1 MNNFQQGKSNAI
13 RILTKSENIPKEL
26 CCSGLSKDYS
36 KSCGQSTYHLDDEDS
51 FLSEEGYTD
60 EQFIPTKSYAHIPNN
75 SPETAPTVDSSVFE
89 DEESLFSYDDST
101 IEEISFGEIEVI
113 EPNPDLI
120 NYGIGAGEN
129 LTMSNISHGS
139 MAQDILLADALRV
152 FQDIHYATDEELE
165 QAFIDIIE
173 ADVFDESVIEAVYA
187 ISGRRIASDE
197 ELIEVLIDMIAAKK
211 KEPLNTI
218 SKDEQKHTDT
228 PISIPTQEPLH
239 REQEAL
245 RTVAGIKEAAESDL
259 RSSFIAM
266 IEADLL
272 DKSLLEAVQTVA
284 CIYKSDTEDVTTEF
298 LADIFLEIALARDLD
313 KKFLGE
319 EEEEIEDL
327 SPLLGELILPPMKSI
342 DRTITAGQRL
352 YQQATERMSRLSRRA
367 AQKNKL
373 HTQRQTLSD
382 PFALSSSKSVS
393 TDSTGSTDSSTYSS
407 TSLSTSSWSKHRNSI
422 EGNNVFER
430 LYDVSENQRVDG
442 RERRSSIEETLKKKH
457 ELPTFER
464 LPLSRAADVYNRS
477 IDRMTR
483 QRNCSLNVSLQPT
496 KEIVSSKNKSREAI
510 FNCVNSMFGYLPSI
524 PESRQVYFD

>member
-36 KSCGQSTYHLDDEDS
+36 KSCGQSTYHFDDEDS

-139 MAQDILLADALRV
+139 IAQDILLADALRV

-319 EEEEIEDL
+319 E
-327 SPLLGELILPPMKSI
+327 
-342 DRTITAGQRL
+342 
-352 YQQATERMSRLSRRA
+352 
-367 AQKNKL
+367 
-373 HTQRQTLSD
+373 
-382 PFALSSSKSVS
+382 
-393 TDSTGSTDSSTYSS
+393 STYSS